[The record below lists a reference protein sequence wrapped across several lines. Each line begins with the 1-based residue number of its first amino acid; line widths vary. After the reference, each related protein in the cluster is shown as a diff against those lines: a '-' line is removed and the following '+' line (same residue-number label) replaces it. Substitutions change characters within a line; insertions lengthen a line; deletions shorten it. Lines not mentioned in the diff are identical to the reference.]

1 MMSGFLIWS
10 ALGMGFAGSFHCMG
24 MCGPLALS
32 ITMPGKAG
40 QSQFA
45 AAGYFLGKTFTY
57 GLLGLVFGFFGQQLR
72 LAGMQ
77 QALSVTMGI
86 SMLLFVFLTIAKPSL
101 FHQNKFTNWVN
112 SRLTP
117 IFSYLFKQRQGAI
130 TPVVFGMLN
139 GLLPCG
145 LVYFGLTAAIATGN
159 AYQSSLF
166 MLLFGLGTMPVMFA
180 FLFLSRQFGYRFR
193 LFFLRSTPY
202 VMALLGVVLV
212 LRGLDLGIPYVSPV
226 LESLSLAPD
235 RHTEVLGCHP

>member
-10 ALGMGFAGSFHCMG
+10 ALGIGFAGSFHCMG
-24 MCGPLALS
+24 MCGPLAMG

-40 QSQFA
+40 QTPFA
-45 AAGYFLGKTFTY
+45 SIGYFVGKTFTY
-57 GLLGLVFGFFGQQLR
+57 GLLGLIFGFFGQQFK

-86 SMLLFVFLTIAKPSL
+86 LMLLFVLFTIAKPAL

-112 SRLTP
+112 NRLTP
-117 IFSYLFKQRQGAI
+117 VFSILFKQRNGVG
-130 TPVVFGMLN
+130 TPVLFGMLN

-145 LVYFGLTAAIATGN
+145 LVYFGLTAAIATGDV
-159 AYQSSLF
+159 YQSAVF
-166 MLLFGLGTMPVMFA
+166 MLLFGLGTMPVMFV

-193 LFFLRSTPY
+193 LFFLRATPY

-212 LRGLDLGIPYVSPV
+212 LRGLDLGIPYISPV

-235 RHTEVLGCHP
+235 RHGEIIKCHP